1 MNEEQIRK
9 IIREEIYSLLT
20 RYEYL
25 RTEEVL
31 ITDKTKTY
39 CYGSQPKYSKDEIIE
54 ILRTEY
60 KEMSK

>member
-1 MNEEQIRK
+1 MNEEQVRK

-25 RTEEVL
+25 RAEEVL

-39 CYGSQPKYSKDEIIE
+39 CYGSQPKI
-54 ILRTEY
+54 
-60 KEMSK
+60 